1 MRRMVHRAALLL
13 IALIV
18 LSACAAPPAPSTRA
32 SSSPRVRC
40 LSDPNETGTRPLFFL
55 FCVESP

>member
-1 MRRMVHRAALLL
+1 MTWIHRAL
-13 IALIV
+13 V
-18 LSACAAPPAPSTRA
+18 LVVLVAVTGCAAVAPPPPRGSQPPRA
-32 SSSPRVRC
+32 RC